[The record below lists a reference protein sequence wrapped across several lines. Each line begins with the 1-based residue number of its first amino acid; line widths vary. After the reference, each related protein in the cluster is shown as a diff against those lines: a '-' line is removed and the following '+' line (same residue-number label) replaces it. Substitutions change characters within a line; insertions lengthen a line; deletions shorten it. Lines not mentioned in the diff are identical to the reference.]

1 MSAPAPLPVG
11 LEARKA
17 LIANAKGRFCGV
29 TFIKADG
36 TLRRMNV
43 QPAKLAL
50 HVKGDAATEAGQ
62 KATATRKARH
72 PHLFPV
78 WDVRANAPRS
88 INLET
93 VKAIRINGTDYTTY

>member
-17 LIANAKGRFCGV
+17 LIASAKGRFCGV

-62 KATATRKARH
+62 RATATRKARH

-78 WDVRANAPRS
+78 WDVQAKAPRS

-93 VKAIRINGTDYTTY
+93 VKEIRTSGKAYVYQ